1 MSLCLVPIQIV
12 LQKDLYCLQDIFLVK
27 GPVTNFIAHNQPS
40 LTELSTATSASGVDV
55 LKAFLVR
62 ALFPIAQTFKV

>member
-12 LQKDLYCLQDIFLVK
+12 LQKDLFCLQDIFLVK
-27 GPVTNFIAHNQPS
+27 GPVINFTAHNQHS
-40 LTELSTATSASGVDV
+40 LTELSTATGATGGDV

-62 ALFPIAQTFKV
+62 ALFPIA